1 MKTYNNNIF
10 LGPGTIKFAN
20 GTEIPFTSCDGLEM
34 EFSYDIAPSMSAEFR
49 GTRIIPPREEKEEMK
64 NVNTDLRGIT
74 VRFPG
79 SNKTYD
85 YIIDD
90 DGWFYIAAGD
100 KIRIINEHFYNYS
113 KSEVEVV
120 KSTTAPTLNATMRII
135 AFTDERD
142 LFGWVD
148 AAWVETVKQKWT
160 EDALVSCLNG
170 INTKR
175 DCYSFD
181 EYFQN
186 SGKFRKLFKETQA
199 QVNKKRLDGA
209 WVGTPLVDEW
219 SSPVVYWG
227 DTDNSTV
234 SVDNSQLLGSLTT
247 NSFSH
252 SLTTAADS
260 IKSVTE
266 KVEELSNIVK
276 NQYGIDKGDDN
287 MNIFSNFDF
296 GKVTKDNYAMT
307 LKGIAY
313 RSIGDS
319 STESGHSRAYVQYN
333 PETNDFEDVTPFIL
347 DINVK
352 DFLFKMPV
360 ATSAIKAG
368 DIILDMQSPVFV
380 KSVKNTEITVVDP
393 VTREVRTILAT
404 KNAFNFNFVTKIVNL
419 MDNFNLVG
427 SASAENPF
435 GNILPL
441 MMLSDN
447 KNVKD
452 ILPLML
458 LGNGSVDF
466 ASNPMMLYFL
476 MKDGKSNDML
486 PFLLMSNNGLFNA
499 PAKDVE

>member
-1 MKTYNNNIF
+1 MKSYNNNMF
-10 LGPGTIKFAN
+10 FGPGTIKFAN

-34 EFSYDIAPSMSAEFR
+34 EFSYDFASSMSAEFR
-49 GTRIIPPREEKEEMK
+49 GATIIPPREEKEEMK

-74 VRFPG
+74 VKFPG

-85 YIIDD
+85 YIIAY
-90 DGWFYIAAGD
+90 DGWYYITTGD
-100 KIRIINEHFYNYS
+100 KIRITNEHFYNYN

-120 KSTTAPTLNATMRII
+120 NCTSTPTKNATMRII
-135 AFTDERD
+135 AFTDEENCY
-142 LFGWVD
+142 GWVD
-148 AAWVETVKQKWT
+148 TDWIETVKQKWT
-160 EDALVSCLNG
+160 EDTLVSYFNS

-175 DCYSFD
+175 DHYSFD
-181 EYFQN
+181 EYFEN
-186 SGKFRKLFKETQA
+186 SEEFRKLFKKAHDPHSTSPA
-199 QVNKKRLDGA
+199 NKTGLI
-209 WVGTPLVDEW
+209 GTWAGIPMVDETE
-219 SSPVVYWG
+219 YY
-227 DTDNSTV
+227 N
-234 SVDNSQLLGSLTT
+234 T
-247 NSFSH
+247 NRIETRFDELEKNFEKMQQSI
-252 SLTTAADS
+252 TIAADS
-260 IKSVTE
+260 LG
-266 KVEELSNIVK
+266 ELSFAANETVK
-276 NQYGIDKGDDN
+276 NYNNSIIKGDDN

-307 LKGIAY
+307 LKGIAF

-319 STESGHSRAYVQYN
+319 SAESGHSRAYVQYN

-368 DIILDMQSPVFV
+368 DIILDKQAPVFV
-380 KSVKNTEITVVDP
+380 KSVKGTEITIVDP
-393 VTREVRTILAT
+393 ITREVRTILAT

-447 KNVKD
+447 KNLKD
-452 ILPLML
+452 MLPLML
-458 LGNGSVDF
+458 LGNGGSVDF

-486 PFLLMSNNGLFNA
+486 SFLLMSNNGLFSA
-499 PAKDVE
+499 PTKDVE